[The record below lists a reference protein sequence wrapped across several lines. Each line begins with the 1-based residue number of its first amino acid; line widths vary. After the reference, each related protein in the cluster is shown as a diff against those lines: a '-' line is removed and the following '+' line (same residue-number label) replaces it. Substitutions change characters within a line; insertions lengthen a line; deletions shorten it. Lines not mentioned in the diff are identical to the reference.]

1 MLYKFG
7 YMSTSTAS
15 PVPGETRT
23 VPVRFPILPSDAQDA
38 RDDAEN
44 APSSCEDKCA
54 ETVFPELGYAVV
66 YKAYGADAEHDV
78 PALLDSHLTALGV
91 KHDAPCPIHRLDK
104 TTAGLMLCAFT
115 KYAAAALSAE
125 MADGAIRKRYAAL
138 VSPAADLPECGEMR
152 DFLYFDKRSRKAYS
166 VSEGKRGAKEA
177 LLDYELGGS
186 VRIKNA
192 DARVARIAL
201 RTGRTHQ
208 IRAQFAARRSP
219 IIGDGKYG
227 SRVNYSRPTLFSVSL
242 ELAARGVRFDI
253 GFAEASGL
261 PVGTE

>member
-1 MLYKFG
+1 MLFKFG
-7 YMSTSTAS
+7 YMSTSSTS
-15 PVPGETRT
+15 SSVSEETRT
-23 VPVRFPILPSDAQDA
+23 VPVRFPILPSEAQDA
-38 RDDAEN
+38 HDARD
-44 APSSCEDKCA
+44 DKCA

-115 KYAAAALSAE
+115 KKAAAALSSE
-125 MADGAIRKRYAAL
+125 MTDGEIRKRYAAL

-166 VSEGKRGAKEA
+166 TAEGKRGAKEA
-177 LLDYELGGS
+177 LLDYELGES
-186 VRIKNA
+186 VKIKNT

-219 IIGDGKYG
+219 VIGDGKYG
-227 SRVNYSRPTLFSVSL
+227 SRVNYSRPALFSVSL
-242 ELAARGVRFDI
+242 ELAARDVRFDI
-253 GFAEASGL
+253 DFAEASGL
-261 PVGTE
+261 PAVTE